1 METIKN
7 KTVRFI
13 DLFAGLGGTRL
24 GFEQACSDFNF
35 DAKCVFSSEIKEHAI
50 LAYKQN
56 FHNEEIHGDITIINP
71 QNIPDFDYLLAG
83 FPCQPF
89 SSAGK
94 RNGFMDE
101 RGGLFFIIHNI
112 LKIKKPKGF
121 LLENVDGL
129 VNHDNGNTL
138 KTILD
143 KLQELKY
150 NVSWD
155 ILDASEFGVPQK
167 RRRVYIVGHKKYA
180 PNLKGYNQTYKLAG
194 LCIDE
199 DLDFTHSKFT
209 KLLSDKFKKEFLY
222 GKSIKDKRGGINNI
236 HSWDLEIKGKV
247 TKKQAYLL
255 EQILLKRRNKKW
267 AVSKGIEWMDGMP
280 LTVDEIRTFCNY
292 PKLDTDLEDLA
303 NKGYLKYE
311 HPKQLIIENGISRRV
326 ARLNAPKGYNIVAGK
341 LSFPIAKIINPNDYA
356 PTIVATEAGKIAV
369 ATDKGVRP
377 ISIREGLRFSG
388 FPESYTLDALDYL
401 KAYDLIGNTV
411 MPPVIKFVSSRVL
424 KKD

>member
-56 FHNEEIHGDITIINP
+56 FNNEDIYGDITIINP
-71 QNIPDFDYLLAG
+71 ENIPDFDYLLAG

-101 RGGLFFIIHNI
+101 RGGVFFTIHNI
-112 LKIKKPKGF
+112 LKIKNPTGF

-150 NVSWD
+150 NVSWE

-180 PNLKGYNQTYKLAG
+180 PNLKGYNKTYKVAG

-247 TKKQAYLL
+247 TKKQSYLL

-292 PKLDTDLEDLA
+292 PKVDTDLEDLA
-303 NKGYLKYE
+303 NKGYLRYE

-341 LSFPIAKIINPNDYA
+341 LSFPIVKIINPNDYA

-388 FPESYTLDALDYL
+388 FPESYTLDSLDYF

-411 MPPVIKFVSSRVL
+411 MPPVIKFVSSRML
-424 KKD
+424 KKG